1 MIMKKLILALTFGL
15 FGFGMVTGDYVP
27 TTKAQ
32 TTYYRGRDGKLHK
45 RWSKRKKNAVIGGVG
60 GAVVGAAVS
69 RHKVKGA
76 LIGGAVGTGAG
87 YLFGRHKDKKSGLL
101 PRRY

>member
-1 MIMKKLILALTFGL
+1 MKKAILALTFGL
-15 FGFGMVTGDYVP
+15 FGFTMITGDYAS

-32 TTYYRGRDGKLHK
+32 TVHRK
-45 RWSKRKKNAVIGGVG
+45 WSKRKKNAVIGGAG

-76 LIGGAVGTGAG
+76 VIGGAVGAGAG
-87 YLFGRHKDKKSGLL
+87 YIYGRHKDKKNGTL
-101 PRRY
+101 PRKY